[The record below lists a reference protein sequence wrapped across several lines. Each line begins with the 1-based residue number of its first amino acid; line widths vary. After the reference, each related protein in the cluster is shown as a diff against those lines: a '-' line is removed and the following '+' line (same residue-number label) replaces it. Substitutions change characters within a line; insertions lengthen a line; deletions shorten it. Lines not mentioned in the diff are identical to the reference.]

1 MSLLLWLHIGFAIFT
16 IGPLTA
22 ATMAAPRAIR
32 TNNVPVLRNIQR
44 TTRIYSLA
52 SLGVLVFG
60 VALGVV
66 VGNGVLGLWY
76 MTASMTLFI
85 VAIVLLV
92 IIDRDQPGQRHGQ
105 GGRRVEC
112 QDGGEHRHRVAAP
125 GQQRQCRHRDEEEPG
140 HAHGV
145 RAVGGVEEHVTEQV
159 HHAGAAGHEGVV
171 TAPRQFPSI
180 AGPDVP
186 APGHV

>member
-32 TNNVPVLRNIQR
+32 NNNVPVLRNIQR

-60 VALGVV
+60 VAVGIAA
-66 VGNGVLGLWY
+66 GNGVLGLWY

-92 IIDRDQPGQRHGQ
+92 IIDRDLRTALRALESENAEDDAKVQT
-105 GGRRVEC
+105 GRI
-112 QDGGEHRHRVAAP
+112 AAIS
-125 GQQRQCRHRDEEEPG
+125 GLL
-140 HAHGV
+140 
-145 RAVGGVEEHVTEQV
+145 AVIWLVILFLM
-159 HHAGAAGHEGVV
+159 VV
-171 TAPRQFPSI
+171 PTP
-180 AGPDVP
+180 
-186 APGHV
+186 

>member
-32 TNNVPVLRNIQR
+32 NKNVPVLRNIQR
-44 TTRIYSLA
+44 TTRIYGLA
-52 SLGVLVFG
+52 CLGVLVFG
-60 VALGVV
+60 VAVGIA

-92 IIDRDQPGQRHGQ
+92 IIDRDLRTAVRVLESEDAGDDAQVQL
-105 GGRRVEC
+105 GRI
-112 QDGGEHRHRVAAP
+112 AAIS
-125 GQQRQCRHRDEEEPG
+125 GLL
-140 HAHGV
+140 
-145 RAVGGVEEHVTEQV
+145 AVIWLVILFLM
-159 HHAGAAGHEGVV
+159 VV
-171 TAPRQFPSI
+171 PTP
-180 AGPDVP
+180 
-186 APGHV
+186 